1 MNPQLTDGAGS
12 TAESAPAAV
21 VRRAIATLNSLDPET
36 AAHLGAV
43 AFVLMRVAR
52 ADGQFCIDERVR
64 MEEILVQDAGVTA
77 EHAALVTE
85 IARHRAALAD
95 CGIAYSISR
104 SLRETGSG
112 AQRRSIVRLLVAVAD
127 ADGVFAPV
135 EHDEIV
141 QLAGELGIDGEEL
154 KRASSTSRC

>member
-1 MNPQLTDGAGS
+1 MNPQLTDDVGS
-12 TAESAPAAV
+12 TPESTPAAV

-52 ADGQFCIDERVR
+52 ADGHVSIDERLR
-64 MEEILVQDAGVTA
+64 MEEILVRDAGVTA

-104 SLRETGSG
+104 SLRKTGSG
-112 AQRRSIVRLLVAVAD
+112 PQRRSIVRLLLKVAD

-135 EHDEIV
+135 EQDEIA
-141 QLAGELGIDGEEL
+141 QLAGELGIDGDEL
-154 KRASSTSRC
+154 RRESSTFRC